1 MRSQKVELIDMYKFQ
16 SNYVLYLEVTPLPH
30 YVTSIILERIKVMME
45 DGKIHPQHH
54 VCDMTVELAAGAPL
68 KEALEE
74 MVRRN
79 ERSETHS
86 IYQEL
91 FPQTKQY

>member
-1 MRSQKVELIDMYKFQ
+1 MIYQNKILRISVRVPQYI
-16 SNYVLYLEVTPLPH
+16 TPA
-30 YVTSIILERIKVMME
+30 ILERITTLME
-45 DGKIHPQHH
+45 EGKIHPRHH

-79 ERSETHS
+79 ERNDTLS
-86 IYQEL
+86 IYQRL
-91 FPQTKQY
+91 FPQYR